1 MKQEEL
7 VIKNNLIFLRYF
19 IRFVLMLIIEVN
31 SY

>member
-7 VIKNNLIFLRYF
+7 VIKNNLIFQRYF